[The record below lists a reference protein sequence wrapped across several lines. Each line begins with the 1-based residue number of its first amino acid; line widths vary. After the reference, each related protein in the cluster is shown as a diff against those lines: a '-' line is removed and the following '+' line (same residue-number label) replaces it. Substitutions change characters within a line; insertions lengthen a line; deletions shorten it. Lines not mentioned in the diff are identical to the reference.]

1 MVAIRPRR
9 QSIQHMSF
17 RLGAT
22 ISGFIEQMRDWQ
34 CANIAACTF
43 VFEDTNIIRAEP
55 GDDRIAAL
63 HRAHNHVTC
72 PKCQVIL
79 DELVSLPFEKAPR
92 ATEFQ
97 RAVPP
102 PTPFDDIPF

>member
-22 ISGFIEQMRDWQ
+22 ISGFIREMHEWQ
-34 CANIAACTF
+34 ASEKTACTF
-43 VFEDTNIIRAEP
+43 QSERVNIIRIEP

-72 PKCQVIL
+72 PKCLVLL
-79 DELVSLPFEKAPR
+79 DELLGFNEVNVVKEKQPAEAQQFEVSDDLPF
-92 ATEFQ
+92 
-97 RAVPP
+97 
-102 PTPFDDIPF
+102 

>member
-22 ISGFIEQMRDWQ
+22 ISGFIRELRDGQ
-34 CANIAACTF
+34 ASARAACSF
-43 VFEDTNIIRAEP
+43 QPENDPNLVRAEP

-72 PKCQVIL
+72 PKCLVLL
-79 DELVSLPFEKAPR
+79 DELLGFNEVNVVKEKQPAEAQQFEVSDDLPF
-92 ATEFQ
+92 
-97 RAVPP
+97 
-102 PTPFDDIPF
+102 